1 MNTIYLVRHG
11 IAEEANILK
20 PDSARELT
28 DEGRAKVQKI
38 GARLAQMGIK
48 PHLIVSSPYTR
59 AIQTADILAKELE
72 YIGERLQDNRITP
85 NGRYESFSALFQEV
99 KSNRE
104 IMFVTHDPCVSYL
117 AGSLCGAQN
126 FNIDYKK
133 AAVTCIGIGRQSP
146 PLGSLLWFAPPRL
159 LIGETSQN
167 D

>member
-11 IAEEANILK
+11 IAEEASILQ
-20 PDSARELT
+20 PDAGRELT
-28 DEGRAKVQKI
+28 DEGRAKVRKI
-38 GARLAQMGIK
+38 GARLAQMGVK
-48 PHLIVSSPYTR
+48 PNLIVSSTYKR
-59 AIQTADILAKELE
+59 AIQTADILAAELS
-72 YIGERLQDNRITP
+72 YTGERLEDNRITP

-99 KSNRE
+99 KGSRE

-117 AGSLCGAQN
+117 VGSLCGAAN

-159 LIGETSQN
+159 LIGEASQN

>member
-20 PDSARELT
+20 PDSGRELT
-28 DEGRAKVQKI
+28 SEGKAKVQKI
-38 GARLAQMGIK
+38 GAKLAQMGIQ
-48 PHLIVSSPYTR
+48 PHLIVSSTYTR
-59 AIQTADILAKELE
+59 AIQTADILAAELG
-72 YIGERLQDNRITP
+72 YTGERLQDNRITP

-117 AGSLCGAQN
+117 VGSLCGASN
-126 FNIDYKK
+126 FNVDYKK

-159 LIGETSQN
+159 LIGETSQH